1 MRLSISQLKS
11 SFLSRLSPVSLHQ
24 PLQPEAGLQGSGTTG
39 LLQLCMREVKG
50 VYTFCRFHV
59 GGEETWSRL
68 RRETQVNKNASGG
81 QMSARKASDSALE
94 ESCDVQRRIT
104 AAADIW
110 RRRHWFPRV
119 PALLQI
125 RRQIQMGGEGWG
137 GDECVWIHV
146 AVMLD
151 LDAFQKSTPYALVT
165 EWIIPRCAG
174 SRLICR

>member
-50 VYTFCRFHV
+50 VYTFCHFHV
-59 GGEETWSRL
+59 AGEETWSRL

-104 AAADIW
+104 AAADI
-110 RRRHWFPRV
+110 
-119 PALLQI
+119 
-125 RRQIQMGGEGWG
+125 
-137 GDECVWIHV
+137 
-146 AVMLD
+146 
-151 LDAFQKSTPYALVT
+151 
-165 EWIIPRCAG
+165 
-174 SRLICR
+174 